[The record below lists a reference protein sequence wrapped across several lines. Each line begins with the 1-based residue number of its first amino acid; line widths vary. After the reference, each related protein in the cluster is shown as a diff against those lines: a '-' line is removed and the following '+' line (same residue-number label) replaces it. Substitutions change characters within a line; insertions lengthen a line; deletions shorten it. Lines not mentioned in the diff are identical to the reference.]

1 MTSRPRQVPT
11 RSPKEG
17 NERTPTMSG
26 RGAILALILVFVFL
40 YAVRWAVL
48 PFVLAA
54 VGAYICTPLVDWLAN
69 RTRVPRLFFVCAI
82 VVTLL
87 VTGTAVALLGGP
99 ALLREAASTVAD
111 LGATLER
118 FARGAIGEGTIQ
130 FFGQSMNASQFAGAA
145 VTGLRNWID
154 QTGMLVMLAGWS
166 FGAVFGTFLTLVL
179 LFFFSRTVRDWR
191 AERYGSCRR
200 SIARWLN
207 SSGLGSIRF

>member
-1 MTSRPRQVPT
+1 
-11 RSPKEG
+11 
-17 NERTPTMSG
+17 MSG